1 MSRVKK
7 ERFFIPK
14 LGLVFLV
21 TFGIGLLLGNFI
33 KTGDISDTLNFGL
46 GKSYNILVMG
56 TDTANKEE
64 NSRSDTM
71 IVVSI
76 DKKSKDIAMVW
87 IPRDTRVEVGKK
99 RYDKINSI
107 NFVKGPEAAAEAVG
121 KLLDLKVDYYVT
133 TSFDGFA
140 KIIDILG
147 GVHIDVP
154 SDMRHYDPD
163 PDLNIN
169 LSKGPQNLNGQD
181 ALRFVRYRGGP
192 TADIGRTVRQQQFIK
207 ALAAEMFSTKAVLKL
222 PQLLPEITKN
232 VHTNIPMKEMLY
244 LAEAARDFGQ
254 DKIITQTLPGYPFTD
269 PKSGASYWV
278 ADEDLARG
286 IIKDLFAGKQY
297 DVAQDPP
304 RNIVPQ
310 VRDNQIPTDN
320 TEVEETEGQDE
331 ELTEN
336 DETQGENQG
345 ENSDVNQEGSA
356 EEPPG
361 ENPDETFPEQLEDN
375 NEGKITDPNE
385 LPADLT
391 EETVPVTTTP

>member
-14 LGLVFLV
+14 LGLLFLV
-21 TFGIGLLLGNFI
+21 TFVIGLLLGSFI
-33 KTGDISDTLNFGL
+33 KTGDINDTLSFGL
-46 GKSYNILVMG
+46 SKSYNILVMG

-76 DKKSKDIAMVW
+76 DKKSKNIVMVW
-87 IPRDTRVEVGKK
+87 IPRDTRVEVGKN

-107 NFVKGPEAAAEAVG
+107 NFIKGPEEATKAVG
-121 KLLDLKVDYYVT
+121 KILDLKVDYYVT

-154 SDMRHYDPD
+154 FDMRHYDPD

-169 LSKGPQNLNGQD
+169 LSKGPQILNGQD

-222 PQLLPEITKN
+222 PQLLPEIAKN

-244 LAEAARDFGQ
+244 LAEAARGFDL

-269 PKSGASYWV
+269 PKNGASYWV
-278 ADEDLARG
+278 ADEDIAKG
-286 IIKDLFAGKQY
+286 IIKDLFNGKQY

-304 RNIVPQ
+304 RNIAPQ
-310 VRDNQIPTDN
+310 ITENQIPADN
-320 TEVEETEGQDE
+320 AEVEETEGQDE

-336 DETQGENQG
+336 DETLG
-345 ENSDVNQEGSA
+345 ENSDENQEEIV
-356 EEPPG
+356 EEIPE
-361 ENPDETFPEQLEDN
+361 ENPDEIVDPEEPEEDT
-375 NEGKITDPNE
+375 EEPEITDPNE

-391 EETVPVTTTP
+391 SETVPVTTP